1 MASKY
6 EIETNK
12 KLKGKTI
19 KRANVTGHGVDIVF
33 EDGTIFKYSASDG
46 GYSCWRIRHKSEVNQ

>member
-1 MASKY
+1 MACKY

-19 KRANVTGHGVDIVF
+19 KRADVTGHGVNIVF
-33 EDGTIFKYSASDG
+33 EDGTIFDYSASDG
-46 GYSCWRIRHKSEVNQ
+46 GYSCWDIKECEVK